1 MTTSKNP
8 FSAVR
13 YTCLATTLTLV
24 LTAGLAQAQQI
35 VPAKDNTGTVV
46 TPSGNK
52 IDITGG
58 TTSRDGSNLF
68 HSFTEFGVQSGQ
80 TANFL
85 ATPAIQN
92 ILGRVTGG
100 NASLINGLI
109 QVTGSN
115 ANLFLMNPSGF
126 VFGANASLNVPGAF
140 TATTANGIGFGNSW
154 FNAISTNDYLT
165 LIGNPNSFAFT
176 MSQPGAIVNNGNL
189 TVSKGQNLALLGSR
203 VVNNGQ
209 LTAPSGQVIVTPIP
223 GQNLVRL
230 SQPGQ
235 VLSLEIQPLTANS
248 NQPNNW
254 TLPISSLPE
263 LLTLGNITSQNP
275 INSVSPI
282 TIQSPTTD
290 PPKTISS
297 PSPITIQSPTTD
309 PPKTTTTPITVQS
322 PTTDPPK
329 TTTTPITVQAPASVT
344 SSPSPITLYS
354 PSPSLSPSPISS
366 PSPTTSTSPSPIP
379 IFSPSPI
386 TSTSPSP
393 IPTPGTGTT
402 DVGGG
407 VKPGIAVP
415 STSVIPVPATSIP
428 SASPVTAPVTSISS
442 TPTIPT
448 AGGTSPSP
456 IGIKPSSS
464 PLLTDPSASPSP
476 IPSPATNIDQPN
488 PNRIVAS
495 PSPIVV
501 ASPSPIVIETPADP
515 TILNTPSP
523 TPVLNT
529 PVSIPNPSPLQRP
542 NIAVVSPSPI
552 AIETPSNPVIKSPS
566 LNPTTSAVPDNSGI
580 KPSIPSSQI
589 PTDSPQLPSLDSL
602 NYSHSPIPITNPTA
616 SPSPIPNPST
626 SPVTTVP
633 SSAMPSPAP
642 ATPIASPSIA
652 TNSVTPSVGVPQT
665 SIVYSAPIS
674 VPSGSTIPATTPSA
688 ISLNSTTTTNPNLST
703 SPTRPSVSN
712 PTALPNSREAT
723 SQGKSTFSLA
733 CSGGGNLQTRL
744 QACQTLLAIQQ
755 QSRDAI
761 GAGVTLNNL
770 GLLDREMG
778 HNDRALASYQ
788 QALIIHKQLNQKLN
802 QVAVLNNMGLVYQ
815 ERGEYAQALN
825 SYQQALSISG
835 AIKSASS
842 DQGRLLNNL
851 GSLYQQLG
859 QYQQALASYQ
869 QALKV
874 ANANSDH
881 FNVGNTLHNIGFLH
895 NQLKEY
901 SQAKDFYQQA
911 LVIRQELKDQ
921 LGEGITLNNIGLMSD
936 RLGEHSQALASLN
949 QARVIFEQ
957 LGNRTSVGNTL
968 DSLGTVYKS
977 LGQYPQALKS
987 YQQALVILQEVGA
1000 RDIERDTLGHIGEL
1014 LAQQHQSELAII
1026 FYKKSVNVTEAIRQ
1040 DLRSL
1045 STDQQKSYATTVAD
1059 NYRSLADLLLRQN
1072 RVLEAQQ
1079 VLDLLKVQEIQ
1090 DYLHNVRGAD
1100 LNVLGIENLPP
1111 EQQIL
1116 DKYAAIQN
1124 QATELGK
1131 ELADLQNIPEAQRTP
1146 IQIQRIAVLQ
1156 QNQEKILAEFNQFA
1170 QSPEIVALV
1179 QQLSKATP
1187 RENLNLT
1194 QLDKLRSELKQ
1205 LPGSVLLYPLILPD
1219 RLELVLVTANSPPIH
1234 RPVTINSA
1242 DLNREISEFLT
1253 ALKTPSDN
1261 GKAPASKL
1269 YNRLIK
1275 PIENELAQAGA
1286 KTIIYAPDGQLRY
1299 IPLAA
1304 LYDGKQWLVERFRIN
1319 NITAASLTNITA
1331 QPQTEPRVLAGA
1343 FTKGRY
1349 TVGLGNRQMTFKGLS
1364 YAEDEIAGLAAAIPQ
1379 TTQLLNKEFSPEATI
1394 PQMNQYSIVHL
1405 ATHAAFLLGEPEDSY
1420 ILFGDGK
1427 LVTLKDV
1434 QKWSLK
1440 NVDLVVLS
1448 ACETGVGGKLGNGEE
1463 ILGFGYQIQLTGA
1476 KAAIASLWDVND
1488 GSTQLLMDAF
1498 YSKLKTGKMPKAEAL
1513 RQAQIALITN
1523 NYSAFAGKENTQIIT
1538 DRASDRPQPIYNRLN
1553 HPYYWAAFILIG
1565 NGL

>member
-1 MTTSKNP
+1 MTTFKYP
-8 FSAVR
+8 FSAVK

-24 LTAGLAQAQQI
+24 LTASLAQAQQI
-35 VPAKDNTGTVV
+35 VPAKDNTNTIV
-46 TPSGNK
+46 TPNGNK

-58 TTSRDGSNLF
+58 TTSRDGNNLF

-85 ATPAIQN
+85 ANPTMQN

-109 QVTGSN
+109 QVTNSN

-126 VFGANASLNVPGAF
+126 VFGANASLNVPGSF
-140 TATTANGIGFGNSW
+140 TATTANGIGFSNIW
-154 FNAISTNDYLT
+154 FNAIGNNDYLA
-165 LIGNPNSFAFT
+165 LVGNPNSFAFT
-176 MSQPGAIVNNGNL
+176 MSQPGAIVNSGNL
-189 TVSKGQNLALLGSR
+189 AVGKGQNLTLLGSK

-209 LTAPSGQVIVTPIP
+209 LTAPSGQVIVTPVP

-230 SQPGQ
+230 SQLGQ

-254 TLPISSLPE
+254 TLPISTLPE
-263 LLTLGNITSQNP
+263 LLTLGNISSNNP
-275 INSVSPI
+275 INSVQPSN
-282 TIQSPTTD
+282 
-290 PPKTISS
+290 PP
-297 PSPITIQSPTTD
+297 
-309 PPKTTTTPITVQS
+309 TTTPITVQTPS
-322 PTTDPPK
+322 NPP
-329 TTTTPITVQAPASVT
+329 TTTTPITAPANSPIATDTV
-344 SSPSPITLYS
+344 SSPSPIPVPVKQS
-354 PSPSLSPSPISS
+354 PALSNSPSPIPTSS
-366 PSPTTSTSPSPIP
+366 IPVGSSITTDPSTPTTSPSPIP
-379 IFSPSPI
+379 SPGTTIGVKPSVAVPSPSLI
-386 TSTSPSP
+386 TTSPPSSISATTSPSP
-393 IPTPGTGTT
+393 IPTPT
-402 DVGGG
+402 G
-407 VKPGIAVP
+407 VKPLPDPATTP
-415 STSVIPVPATSIP
+415 STSTN
-428 SASPVTAPVTSISS
+428 
-442 TPTIPT
+442 
-448 AGGTSPSP
+448 
-456 IGIKPSSS
+456 
-464 PLLTDPSASPSP
+464 TDK
-476 IPSPATNIDQPN
+476 PN

-495 PSPIVV
+495 PSPIVIQ
-501 ASPSPIVIETPADP
+501 SPSDP
-515 TILNTPSP
+515 PVLNPTSSP
-523 TPVLNT
+523 TPVLNPTSSPT
-529 PVSIPNPSPLQRP
+529 PLSKPSP
-542 NIAVVSPSPI
+542 VVSPTPI
-552 AIETPSNPVIKSPS
+552 VLDTPTDIGIKSPS
-566 LNPTTSAVPDNSGI
+566 LNPIPSSVPDTSGI

-589 PTDSPQLPSLDSL
+589 LGDSPQLPSLESL
-602 NYSHSPIPITNPTA
+602 NYSHSPIPITNPTQSATQIPNQNNSPATIVPSSGISSPALPAPIA
-616 SPSPIPNPST
+616 SPSTVINQASPPSVGT
-626 SPVTTVP
+626 GTQ
-633 SSAMPSPAP
+633 
-642 ATPIASPSIA
+642 TPIASPSPTVVSSGNLTVA
-652 TNSVTPSVGVPQT
+652 APS
-665 SIVYSAPIS
+665 S
-674 VPSGSTIPATTPSA
+674 
-688 ISLNSTTTTNPNLST
+688 ISLLSTANPNLST
-703 SPTRPSVSN
+703 NPTRPSVSN
-712 PTALPNSREAT
+712 SAALPNSRET
-723 SQGKSTFSLA
+723 ISSGKGTFMVA
-733 CSGGGNLQTRL
+733 CLGKGNVKDRL

-755 QSRDAI
+755 QSGDTI
-761 GAGVTLNNL
+761 GVGATLNNL

-778 HNDRALASYQ
+778 HNDRALGLYQ
-788 QALIIHKQLNQKLN
+788 QALAIHKRLDQKPY
-802 QVAVLNNMGLVYQ
+802 QVAILNNMGLVYQ
-815 ERGEYAQALN
+815 ERGEYAQALK
-825 SYQQALSISG
+825 SYEQALGIYRD
-835 AIKSASS
+835 IKSDSS
-842 DQGRLLNNL
+842 QGRIFNNL

-859 QYQQALASYQ
+859 DYTQALKSYQ
-869 QALKV
+869 QSLQL
-874 ANANSDH
+874 ANANGDRS
-881 FNVGNTLHNIGFLH
+881 NVGNTLHNLGFLH

-901 SQAKDFYQQA
+901 SQAKESYQQA

-949 QARVIFEQ
+949 QAREIFEH
-957 LGNRTSVGNTL
+957 LGNRASVGNTL

-977 LGQYPQALKS
+977 LGKYPQALKS

-1000 RDIERDTLGHIGEL
+1000 RDIERDTLGHMGEL
-1014 LAQQHQSELAII
+1014 FAQQHQSELAII
-1026 FYKKSVNVTEAIRQ
+1026 FYKRSVNVTEAIRQ
-1040 DLRSL
+1040 DLRTL
-1045 STDQQKSYATTVAD
+1045 SQDQQKSYANTVALH
-1059 NYRSLADLLLRQN
+1059 YRSLTDLLLRQN

-1100 LNVLGIENLPP
+1100 LNVLGIDNLPT

-1116 DKYAAIQN
+1116 DKYTAIQN

-1131 ELADLQNIPEAQRTP
+1131 ELADLENIPETRRTTAQK
-1146 IQIQRIAVLQ
+1146 QRIALLE
-1156 QNQEKILAEFNQFA
+1156 QNQEKILADFNQFA

-1194 QLDKLRSELKQ
+1194 QLNKLRDELKQ
-1205 LPGSVLLYPLILPD
+1205 IPGSVLLYPLILPD
-1219 RLELVLVTANSPPIH
+1219 RLEIVLVTANSPPIH
-1234 RPVTINSA
+1234 RSVAVNSVE
-1242 DLNREISEFLT
+1242 LNREISEFLT

-1261 GKAPASKL
+1261 GKAPATQL
-1269 YNRLIK
+1269 YNHLIK

-1331 QPQTEPRVLAGA
+1331 QPHTEPRVLAAA
-1343 FTKGRY
+1343 FTKGLY
-1349 TVGLGNRQMTFKGLS
+1349 TIGFGKRQMTFKGLS

-1379 TTQLLNKEFSPEATI
+1379 TTQLLNQRFSPEATI

-1420 ILFGDGK
+1420 ILFGNGK

-1448 ACETGVGGKLGNGEE
+1448 ACETGIGGKLGNGEE

-1498 YSKLKTGKMPKAEAL
+1498 YSGLRTGKMPKAEAL

-1523 NYSAFAGKENTQIIT
+1523 NYSAFAGKQDTQIIT
-1538 DRASDRPQPIYNRLN
+1538 DRASDRPQPTYNRLN
-1553 HPYYWAAFILIG
+1553 HPYYWAPFILIG

>member
-1 MTTSKNP
+1 
-8 FSAVR
+8 
-13 YTCLATTLTLV
+13 
-24 LTAGLAQAQQI
+24 
-35 VPAKDNTGTVV
+35 
-46 TPSGNK
+46 
-52 IDITGG
+52 
-58 TTSRDGSNLF
+58 
-68 HSFTEFGVQSGQ
+68 
-80 TANFL
+80 
-85 ATPAIQN
+85 
-92 ILGRVTGG
+92 
-100 NASLINGLI
+100 
-109 QVTGSN
+109 
-115 ANLFLMNPSGF
+115 
-126 VFGANASLNVPGAF
+126 
-140 TATTANGIGFGNSW
+140 
-154 FNAISTNDYLT
+154 
-165 LIGNPNSFAFT
+165 
-176 MSQPGAIVNNGNL
+176 
-189 TVSKGQNLALLGSR
+189 
-203 VVNNGQ
+203 
-209 LTAPSGQVIVTPIP
+209 
-223 GQNLVRL
+223 
-230 SQPGQ
+230 
-235 VLSLEIQPLTANS
+235 
-248 NQPNNW
+248 
-254 TLPISSLPE
+254 
-263 LLTLGNITSQNP
+263 
-275 INSVSPI
+275 
-282 TIQSPTTD
+282 
-290 PPKTISS
+290 
-297 PSPITIQSPTTD
+297 
-309 PPKTTTTPITVQS
+309 
-322 PTTDPPK
+322 
-329 TTTTPITVQAPASVT
+329 
-344 SSPSPITLYS
+344 
-354 PSPSLSPSPISS
+354 
-366 PSPTTSTSPSPIP
+366 
-379 IFSPSPI
+379 
-386 TSTSPSP
+386 
-393 IPTPGTGTT
+393 
-402 DVGGG
+402 
-407 VKPGIAVP
+407 
-415 STSVIPVPATSIP
+415 
-428 SASPVTAPVTSISS
+428 
-442 TPTIPT
+442 
-448 AGGTSPSP
+448 
-456 IGIKPSSS
+456 
-464 PLLTDPSASPSP
+464 
-476 IPSPATNIDQPN
+476 
-488 PNRIVAS
+488 
-495 PSPIVV
+495 
-501 ASPSPIVIETPADP
+501 
-515 TILNTPSP
+515 
-523 TPVLNT
+523 
-529 PVSIPNPSPLQRP
+529 
-542 NIAVVSPSPI
+542 
-552 AIETPSNPVIKSPS
+552 
-566 LNPTTSAVPDNSGI
+566 
-580 KPSIPSSQI
+580 
-589 PTDSPQLPSLDSL
+589 
-602 NYSHSPIPITNPTA
+602 
-616 SPSPIPNPST
+616 
-626 SPVTTVP
+626 
-633 SSAMPSPAP
+633 
-642 ATPIASPSIA
+642 
-652 TNSVTPSVGVPQT
+652 
-665 SIVYSAPIS
+665 
-674 VPSGSTIPATTPSA
+674 
-688 ISLNSTTTTNPNLST
+688 
-703 SPTRPSVSN
+703 
-712 PTALPNSREAT
+712 LPNSREAT

>member
-1 MTTSKNP
+1 M
-8 FSAVR
+8 
-13 YTCLATTLTLV
+13 
-24 LTAGLAQAQQI
+24 
-35 VPAKDNTGTVV
+35 
-46 TPSGNK
+46 
-52 IDITGG
+52 
-58 TTSRDGSNLF
+58 
-68 HSFTEFGVQSGQ
+68 
-80 TANFL
+80 
-85 ATPAIQN
+85 
-92 ILGRVTGG
+92 
-100 NASLINGLI
+100 
-109 QVTGSN
+109 
-115 ANLFLMNPSGF
+115 
-126 VFGANASLNVPGAF
+126 
-140 TATTANGIGFGNSW
+140 
-154 FNAISTNDYLT
+154 
-165 LIGNPNSFAFT
+165 
-176 MSQPGAIVNNGNL
+176 
-189 TVSKGQNLALLGSR
+189 
-203 VVNNGQ
+203 
-209 LTAPSGQVIVTPIP
+209 
-223 GQNLVRL
+223 
-230 SQPGQ
+230 
-235 VLSLEIQPLTANS
+235 
-248 NQPNNW
+248 
-254 TLPISSLPE
+254 
-263 LLTLGNITSQNP
+263 
-275 INSVSPI
+275 
-282 TIQSPTTD
+282 
-290 PPKTISS
+290 
-297 PSPITIQSPTTD
+297 
-309 PPKTTTTPITVQS
+309 
-322 PTTDPPK
+322 
-329 TTTTPITVQAPASVT
+329 
-344 SSPSPITLYS
+344 
-354 PSPSLSPSPISS
+354 
-366 PSPTTSTSPSPIP
+366 
-379 IFSPSPI
+379 
-386 TSTSPSP
+386 
-393 IPTPGTGTT
+393 
-402 DVGGG
+402 
-407 VKPGIAVP
+407 
-415 STSVIPVPATSIP
+415 
-428 SASPVTAPVTSISS
+428 
-442 TPTIPT
+442 
-448 AGGTSPSP
+448 
-456 IGIKPSSS
+456 
-464 PLLTDPSASPSP
+464 
-476 IPSPATNIDQPN
+476 
-488 PNRIVAS
+488 
-495 PSPIVV
+495 
-501 ASPSPIVIETPADP
+501 
-515 TILNTPSP
+515 
-523 TPVLNT
+523 
-529 PVSIPNPSPLQRP
+529 
-542 NIAVVSPSPI
+542 
-552 AIETPSNPVIKSPS
+552 
-566 LNPTTSAVPDNSGI
+566 
-580 KPSIPSSQI
+580 
-589 PTDSPQLPSLDSL
+589 
-602 NYSHSPIPITNPTA
+602 
-616 SPSPIPNPST
+616 
-626 SPVTTVP
+626 
-633 SSAMPSPAP
+633 
-642 ATPIASPSIA
+642 
-652 TNSVTPSVGVPQT
+652 
-665 SIVYSAPIS
+665 
-674 VPSGSTIPATTPSA
+674 
-688 ISLNSTTTTNPNLST
+688 
-703 SPTRPSVSN
+703 
-712 PTALPNSREAT
+712 PNSREAT

-755 QSRDAI
+755 QSGDAI

-778 HNDRALASYQ
+778 HNDRALASYK

-802 QVAVLNNMGLVYQ
+802 QVAILNNIGLVYQ

-825 SYQQALSISG
+825 SYQQALSISTG
-835 AIKSASS
+835 IKSDSS
-842 DQGRLLNNL
+842 DEGRILNNL

-859 QYQQALASYQ
+859 QYPQALKSYQ

-874 ANANSDH
+874 ANANGDR

-901 SQAKDFYQQA
+901 SQAKESYQQA

-1040 DLRSL
+1040 DLRTL
-1045 STDQQKSYATTVAD
+1045 SADQQKSYASTVAD
-1059 NYRSLADLLLRQN
+1059 NYRSLADLLLRGN

-1234 RPVTINSA
+1234 RPVAINSA

-1349 TVGLGNRQMTFKGLS
+1349 TVGLGNRQMTFNGLS

-1379 TTQLLNKEFSPEATI
+1379 TTQLLNQKFSPEATI

-1405 ATHAAFLLGEPEDSY
+1405 ATHAAFLLGQPEDSY

-1498 YSKLKTGKMPKAEAL
+1498 YSGLKTGKMAKAEAL

-1538 DRASDRPQPIYNRLN
+1538 DRSSDRPQPTYNRLN
-1553 HPYYWAAFILIG
+1553 HPYYWAPFILIG